1 VAINA
6 GSILMRGTDQGG
18 GVCRKT
24 YLRDSIREEGLLERE
39 AL

>member
-1 VAINA
+1 
-6 GSILMRGTDQGG
+6 MRGTDQGG

-39 AL
+39 RERGFLEREV